1 MPGRYVLKKISG
13 AASLDLEDE
22 KLLEEDNLGPQ
33 DSKRSRHH
41 NKAGPWLKKTEYIS
55 TEFNRYGVSNDK
67 TETKL
72 WCVQIRS
79 KQALSAFF
87 DIGKETSSIM
97 VYSFICKSVT
107 FGGYKVQK
115 SYDSD
120 LWVDFNL
127 DGQSLSLYCADLN
140 RDEHVSNSQ
149 SLWETIMLE
158 KNNVVYC
165 STAFGVNQEY
175 QLINIQLN
183 RPCVDLIGNSTSHKI
198 HGNNVLIVLPEDD
211 IVHSLL
217 QNIYGEMYQGQV
229 VASSQSYDDSNEE
242 NPNVSKLETEINSN
256 QPFTVSS
263 TVNKNILKSNSCH
276 TPLEEGLKSSETS
289 RDVHMS
295 SSKVEVNLP
304 DNFCN
309 IKVVSTCAA
318 GKLNPPKDNSWE
330 IITSSYLHSKE
341 STSTSRSNEV
351 TPSKGEKNYRSRRV
365 QTTVN
370 SELSAAKTL
379 YTFTEDSGLGSSVS
393 AKSRKYKNKNKVP
406 PIKKVEKRSGRS
418 SKNLKSKKT
427 MEAYTSICSENAQSE
442 EIKGKSRFSMRGR
455 TYPPLKISGLYSF
468 TSSEDEPQDPEVIWL
483 SQKKAKKIFSK

>member
-1 MPGRYVLKKISG
+1 MYFLYVCQVVNLV
-13 AASLDLEDE
+13 LDD
-22 KLLEEDNLGPQ
+22 LLG
-33 DSKRSRHH
+33 
-41 NKAGPWLKKTEYIS
+41 NKDFA
-55 TEFNRYGVSNDK
+55 YGILDV
-67 TETKL
+67 L
-72 WCVQIRS
+72 WCVVGRNLLDGDAGGSLIYSLLMLALENNCPVQLLRQTMVCANQILRS
-79 KQALSAFF
+79 KQALYAFF

-97 VYSFICKSVT
+97 LHLGKMLFNTGDYETQAVILEAVFRLSNPSNRKYWSEKWFPSDQLKEQFLNFKPEEFELECRKFLNSLNSTQGSSRRVYSFICKSVT

-115 SYDSD
+115 PYDSD

-183 RPCVDLIGNSTSHKI
+183 RPCADLIGNSTSHKI

-263 TVNKNILKSNSCH
+263 TVRKSFSVLAFVRIGRNIFKCSLIMNGALCN
-276 TPLEEGLKSSETS
+276 EIF
-289 RDVHMS
+289 HM
-295 SSKVEVNLP
+295 
-304 DNFCN
+304 
-309 IKVVSTCAA
+309 
-318 GKLNPPKDNSWE
+318 
-330 IITSSYLHSKE
+330 
-341 STSTSRSNEV
+341 
-351 TPSKGEKNYRSRRV
+351 
-365 QTTVN
+365 
-370 SELSAAKTL
+370 
-379 YTFTEDSGLGSSVS
+379 
-393 AKSRKYKNKNKVP
+393 
-406 PIKKVEKRSGRS
+406 
-418 SKNLKSKKT
+418 
-427 MEAYTSICSENAQSE
+427 
-442 EIKGKSRFSMRGR
+442 
-455 TYPPLKISGLYSF
+455 
-468 TSSEDEPQDPEVIWL
+468 
-483 SQKKAKKIFSK
+483 

>member
-304 DNFCN
+304 AHLQK
-309 IKVVSTCAA
+309 IVVLEVVFQ
-318 GKLNPPKDNSWE
+318 LNLDFLCHSFSSFF
-330 IITSSYLHSKE
+330 TSSVYPKFLSSYVKKASLDPKFPPLPLRKYLVNCRFFKC
-341 STSTSRSNEV
+341 RSPLEALQAQLK
-351 TPSKGEKNYRSRRV
+351 KGSHFI
-365 QTTVN
+365 
-370 SELSAAKTL
+370 TL
-379 YTFTEDSGLGSSVS
+379 
-393 AKSRKYKNKNKVP
+393 KQKKYKNKNKVP

>member
-304 DNFCN
+304 
-309 IKVVSTCAA
+309 
-318 GKLNPPKDNSWE
+318 
-330 IITSSYLHSKE
+330 
-341 STSTSRSNEV
+341 
-351 TPSKGEKNYRSRRV
+351 EKNYRSRRV

-393 AKSRKYKNKNKVP
+393 AKSRKASLDPKFPPLPLRKYLVNCRFFKCRSPLEALQAQLKKGSHFITLKQKKYKNKNKVP